1 MKVSPKIKN
10 LAKDVMRA
18 EISLIDIWAASDDY
32 QQSNDLTSDEMDL
45 LRFEMTNIR
54 TKIEAMLL
62 K

>member
-10 LAKDVMRA
+10 LAKDAMRA
-18 EISLIDIWAASDDY
+18 EISLIDIWAASNDY
-32 QQSNDLTSDEMDL
+32 QQQNDLTSDEMDL

-54 TKIEAMLL
+54 TKIEAMLF